1 MALAMGGA
9 GRRRSGTA
17 DGGGR
22 HGFPCDARRV
32 LWHGDLQHSCVHGM
46 VGHADW
52 DVRAGMLRTV
62 WLAWQSN
69 LPALELSQ
77 QMPSDHLRW
86 ARAEGAVPPA
96 LEGGIAAGTRW
107 AWARALTGQHCER
120 VAQKRKPEHGE
131 NRRLVLLC
139 RHVACRRRRDPEG
152 CWSPHGVWEWR
163 PRLARISC
171 ISIAYLTF
179 RS

>member
-1 MALAMGGA
+1 MGGA
-9 GRRRSGTA
+9 GLPTERDCRRSGTA

-131 NRRLVLLC
+131 NERRLVLLSQLC
-139 RHVACRRRRDPEG
+139 RHVACRKKEG
-152 CWSPHGVWEWR
+152 AGNPVSRCTAAHACT
-163 PRLARISC
+163 ARAHAC
-171 ISIAYLTF
+171 TM
-179 RS
+179 